1 MQKAPTRLI
10 LLTGAPA
17 AGKATATSLVS
28 EVTGIVRS
36 VVMSDLLKASMARAV
51 DLNSSAALAP
61 DIDACRE
68 FRRAVARPPPNDNFP
83 GYMVD
88 GFPRSSIQ
96 VRTSC
101 RLHGVVVQCCSD

>member
-1 MQKAPTRLI
+1 MI

-17 AGKATATSLVS
+17 AGKATATAVVS
-28 EVTGIVRS
+28 AVTGISRI

-61 DIDACRE
+61 DTDACCL
-68 FRRAVARPPPNDNFP
+68 FRTAVTPPDQEPTGGPHP

-88 GFPRSSIQ
+88 GFPRSPDQ
-96 VRTSC
+96 VRETST
-101 RLHGVVVQCCSD
+101 

>member
-1 MQKAPTRLI
+1 LI

-28 EVTGIVRS
+28 EVTGINRS
-36 VVMSDLLKASMARAV
+36 IVMSDLLKTSMARAV

-61 DIDACRE
+61 DTDACRL
-68 FRRAVARPPPNDNFP
+68 FRQAVSSSPKLDKSGKPFS

-88 GFPRSSIQ
+88 GFPRSEVQ
-96 VRTSC
+96 VCT
-101 RLHGVVVQCCSD
+101 V